1 MRLNKVEISH
11 CQWAVI
17 TTILFMTILFF
28 INAFFGPLIYTNETA
43 SAPRGIYV
51 VSPNQDLS
59 YGDYVIIPAPTAIPV
74 IHIQKDFPLLKRI
87 AAFQGDTY
95 TVKNDFLETNR
106 NGNTYPIYHKPW
118 LPQLPQ
124 GQFSVP
130 EGQILCLNDPLY
142 SLDSRYFGPLPLGS
156 VKKKVLLLI
165 NYDAIDQF
173 LYRLF

>member
-1 MRLNKVEISH
+1 MKLNNFTIGH
-11 CQWAVI
+11 YQWAVI
-17 TTILFMTILFF
+17 TTILFIAILFLV
-28 INAFFGPLIYTNETA
+28 NALFGPLIYTNDTA

-51 VSPNQDLS
+51 VSPNQHLS
-59 YGDYVIIPAPTAIPV
+59 NGDYVIVPAPMAVPA

-95 TVKNDFLETNR
+95 TVKHDFLETDR

-118 LPQLPQ
+118 LPQLSQ
-124 GQFSVP
+124 GQYSVP

-142 SLDSRYFGPLPLGS
+142 SLDSRYFGPLPLAS
-156 VKKKVLLLI
+156 VRKKVVLLI

-173 LYRLF
+173 LYRLL